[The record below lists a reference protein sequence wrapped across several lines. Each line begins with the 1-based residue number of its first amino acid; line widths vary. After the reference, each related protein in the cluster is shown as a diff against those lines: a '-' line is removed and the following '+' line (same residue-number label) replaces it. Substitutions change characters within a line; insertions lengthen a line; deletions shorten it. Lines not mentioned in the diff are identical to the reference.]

1 MSLLSVRTTSYSRT
15 SQVSLLSVMS
25 SPRSGSNH
33 GSQPQSLSSSA
44 FASSSAFHRYL
55 IQPLS
60 PKGWT
65 SSSAGASER
74 ASQRLRRMGAPPG
87 ATPDKLQVTT
97 DKTLCDTGAPVPVNA
112 IDDYCPIDD
121 DDDDGG
127 SRKKENKRDAKAATD
142 ALSEAYA
149 RGRWLLGLLVLQS
162 TSSVVLDKYQELL
175 KDHIVVTL
183 FLTMLVGAG
192 GNCGNQSAIQ
202 VIRGLATGSLN
213 TTWPCFLRTF
223 RQQIAVGSLLGV
235 ALGVGGYARVSLSGG
250 STTDAAAISAAL
262 AVIVVSSA
270 AAGTVLPFAFARA
283 GVDPANSGTSIQV
296 LMDVAGVTITCG
308 ICRAVFAYVAQTH
321 HLAESITSAATAMG
335 AGA

>member
-1 MSLLSVRTTSYSRT
+1 
-15 SQVSLLSVMS
+15 MS

-33 GSQPQSLSSSA
+33 GSQPPSLSSSA

-127 SRKKENKRDAKAATD
+127 SKKRKQEGCEGCNGCLERGVRERSLASWTACAPKHLKRRPGQVPGTAERPHRRHALPHDARR
-142 ALSEAYA
+142 
-149 RGRWLLGLLVLQS
+149 RGR
-162 TSSVVLDKYQELL
+162 
-175 KDHIVVTL
+175 
-183 FLTMLVGAG
+183 
-192 GNCGNQSAIQ
+192 
-202 VIRGLATGSLN
+202 
-213 TTWPCFLRTF
+213 
-223 RQQIAVGSLLGV
+223 
-235 ALGVGGYARVSLSGG
+235 
-250 STTDAAAISAAL
+250 
-262 AVIVVSSA
+262 
-270 AAGTVLPFAFARA
+270 
-283 GVDPANSGTSIQV
+283 
-296 LMDVAGVTITCG
+296 
-308 ICRAVFAYVAQTH
+308 
-321 HLAESITSAATAMG
+321 
-335 AGA
+335 